1 MLTSLRVTT
10 FLSAVLFAAT
20 SFSAQSPL
28 EEANRL
34 DAQVFR
40 FYQNGQY
47 TKAIP
52 RNINFLSFV
61 AS

>member
-1 MLTSLRVTT
+1 MLKCLRVAA
-10 FLSAVLFAAT
+10 FLSAVFIAPT

-28 EEANRL
+28 EEAIRL